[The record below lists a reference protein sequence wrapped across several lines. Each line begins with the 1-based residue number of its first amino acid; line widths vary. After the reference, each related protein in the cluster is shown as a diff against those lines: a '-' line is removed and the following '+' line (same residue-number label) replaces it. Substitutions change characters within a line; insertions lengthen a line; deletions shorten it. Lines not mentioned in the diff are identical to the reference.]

1 MSEKQQ
7 PIFDWEKGEISSK
20 ISQQLL
26 SISQGTSTV
35 IGERFFENLAQCL
48 AAAFHVRYAFIGKV
62 IDFEKN
68 IAQMSPLW

>member
-48 AAAFHVRYAFIGKV
+48 GLKLAVY
-62 IDFEKN
+62 FE
-68 IAQMSPLW
+68 

>member
-7 PIFDWEKGEISSK
+7 SINDWGKDEKLSK

-35 IGERFFENLAQCL
+35 IGERFFQNLAQCL

-62 IDFEKN
+62 ID
-68 IAQMSPLW
+68 